1 MCVNRS
7 DSCPFTFGVIVLQ
20 CNFIKMHLDKY
31 STRTEIVM
39 YYHYTSSALFFA
51 CFLIFLI
58 LFSCYEIDEM
68 KLAIYAT

>member
-1 MCVNRS
+1 
-7 DSCPFTFGVIVLQ
+7 
-20 CNFIKMHLDKY
+20 MHLDKY